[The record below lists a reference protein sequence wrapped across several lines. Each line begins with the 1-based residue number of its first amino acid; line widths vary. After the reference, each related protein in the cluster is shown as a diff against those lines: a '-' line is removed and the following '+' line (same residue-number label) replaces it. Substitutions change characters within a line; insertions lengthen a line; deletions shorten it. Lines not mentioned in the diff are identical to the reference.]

1 VHPSL
6 ARLGCTRFTEVTI
19 AVYMER
25 IPDDYVSQTLF
36 SLQALRSLSL
46 YAHNHLANNTEFS
59 ERLELLILI
68 AAFSVPDAA
77 GNTLVLAR
85 SINDTTSRNQPSA
98 ARALAILKRLKR

>member
-1 VHPSL
+1 MPTMKDVSWS
-6 ARLGCTRFTEVTI
+6 GFTEVTI
-19 AVYMER
+19 AVDMER

-59 ERLELLILI
+59 ERLGLLILI

>member
-1 VHPSL
+1 
-6 ARLGCTRFTEVTI
+6 
-19 AVYMER
+19 MER

-68 AAFSVPDAA
+68 AAFSVPDAK
-77 GNTLVLAR
+77 GNTLALAR
-85 SINDTTSRNQPSA
+85 SINDTTSRNQPSEGIGHTEKIEA
-98 ARALAILKRLKR
+98 IALDTDRNF

>member
-1 VHPSL
+1 L
-6 ARLGCTRFTEVTI
+6 RLLCIKDLRDC
-19 AVYMER
+19 AVPHGSGNR
-25 IPDDYVSQTLF
+25 C
-36 SLQALRSLSL
+36 
-46 YAHNHLANNTEFS
+46 NHLANNTKFS
-59 ERLELLILI
+59 ERLGLLILI